1 MAYVCSSNDV
11 SRYVW
16 IGIIT
21 KLVRRMVMS
30 VLFRLYDN
38 TIAGVLSN
46 KKFECD
52 FTQAEWNRL
61 EEDEEV
67 FGDDLTH
74 FRNLKEFEN
83 SLRDMEWVWATAHS
97 INARARKIE
106 ESKYYD
112 RDDYIGD
119 MMYEQA
125 EYLRERAKEA
135 VKDSLKLIKG

>member
-1 MAYVCSSNDV
+1 MAYVFSSNDV

-30 VLFRLYDN
+30 VLFKLNDN
-38 TIAGVLSN
+38 TIVGVLFN

-67 FGDDLTH
+67 YGDDLTY

-83 SLRDMEWVWATAHS
+83 SMQDRKWVWATAHS

-106 ESKYYD
+106 ESRYYD

-125 EYLRERAKEA
+125 EYLRERARRA

>member
-1 MAYVCSSNDV
+1 
-11 SRYVW
+11 
-16 IGIIT
+16 
-21 KLVRRMVMS
+21 MS

-38 TIAGVLSN
+38 TIVGVLSN
-46 KKFECD
+46 KKFECNL
-52 FTQAEWNRL
+52 TQAEWNRL

-83 SLRDMEWVWATAHS
+83 SLRDMEWAWATAHS

>member
-1 MAYVCSSNDV
+1 
-11 SRYVW
+11 
-16 IGIIT
+16 
-21 KLVRRMVMS
+21 MS

-38 TIAGVLSN
+38 TIVGVLSN

-52 FTQAEWNRL
+52 FTQAEWDRF

-67 FGDDLTH
+67 FGDDFTH

-106 ESKYYD
+106 ESRYYD